1 MYKGKQSL
9 NEKRKREFS
18 ILASELLG
26 KYYSEAIPDTELSG
40 VYYDTRRMK
49 DGGVFV
55 CINGADDDGHRYA
68 RRAAELGA
76 RVIIAERRVAAE
88 VPVILTDSTR
98 EALAY
103 LAARLYKAP
112 PLRLFGVTGTNGKT
126 TTTHFIASILEADG
140 VGCGIIGTNGSYF
153 AGEPLSVASDAPTT
167 PSLPELYAL
176 LAEAADRGAKAAAL
190 EVSSHA
196 LVQGRVSGLEFETGV
211 FTNLSREHLDYHG
224 TMEAYFAAKSRLFG
238 ICRRCVANA
247 DDEYGRRLIKQ
258 RSDVVGFGISNGDV
272 TARNIRQ
279 SRDKTEFE
287 LDLFGR
293 VYPAKIRMPG
303 EFAVYNALAAA
314 AACAAGGACDESIVE
329 GLWRLS
335 GVCGRL
341 ERVYSGEFDVIIDY
355 AHTPDGLA
363 KVLCAVRKTTQ
374 GRLICVFGCGG
385 DRDRSKRAPMGG
397 AATEIADVAIITSDN
412 PRTEPPTE
420 IIIDILTGVKKD
432 NYIVIENRGRAISAA
447 VTMAHPGDTVLLCGK
462 GQERYQVI
470 GREKRHFDEREIVRK
485 ILDEQKG

>member
-1 MYKGKQSL
+1 M
-9 NEKRKREFS
+9 
-18 ILASELLG
+18 LG

-40 VYYDTRRMK
+40 VYSDTRRMR

-55 CINGADDDGHRYA
+55 CINGTDEDGHRYA

-103 LAARLYKAP
+103 LAARFYKAP

-140 VGCGIIGTNGSYF
+140 IGCGIIGTNGSFF
-153 AGEPLSVASDAPTT
+153 AGEPLSALSDAPTT
-167 PSLPELYAL
+167 PGVTELYAL
-176 LAEAADRGAKAAAL
+176 LAEAADRGAEAAAI

-196 LVQGRVSGLEFETGV
+196 LAQGRVGGLEFETGV

-279 SRDKTEFE
+279 SRDGTEFE
-287 LDLFGR
+287 LDLFGQ
-293 VYPAKIRMPG
+293 VYPAKIRMQG
-303 EFAVYNALAAA
+303 DFAVYNALAAA
-314 AACAAGGACDESIVE
+314 AACGVSGICAENIVD
-329 GLWRLS
+329 GLWRLQ

-341 ERVYSGEFDVIIDY
+341 ERVHSGEFDVIIDY
-355 AHTPDGLA
+355 AHTPDGLV
-363 KVLCAVRKTTQ
+363 KVLGAVRKTAP

-385 DRDRSKRAPMGG
+385 DRDRTKRAPMGRT
-397 AATEIADVAIITSDN
+397 ATEIADIVVITSDN
-412 PRTEPPTE
+412 PRTEPPAE

-432 NYIVIENRGRAISAA
+432 NYIVIENRESAIRAA
-447 VTMAHPGDTVLLCGK
+447 VAMARPGDTVLLCGK
-462 GQERYQVI
+462 GQERYQIV
-470 GREKRHFDEREIVRK
+470 GHERRHFDEREIVRK